1 MDSAEQAA
9 LSETDRDSAHYHQHH
24 QAQSQ
29 TGHRPYDN
37 KHITDFMSDEA
48 KEFATRPMRRFEKLV
63 VNLTHSSVYAPDG
76 ISLSGTKSFLI
87 KFNIIKRF

>member
-9 LSETDRDSAHYHQHH
+9 LSESDRDSAHYHQHH

-29 TGHRPYDN
+29 TGHRSYDN
-37 KHITDFMSDEA
+37 KHISEFMSDEA
-48 KEFATRPMRRFEKLV
+48 KEFATKPMRRFERLI

-76 ISLSGTKSFLI
+76 ISLSGNFFLSI
-87 KFNIIKRF
+87 EIV